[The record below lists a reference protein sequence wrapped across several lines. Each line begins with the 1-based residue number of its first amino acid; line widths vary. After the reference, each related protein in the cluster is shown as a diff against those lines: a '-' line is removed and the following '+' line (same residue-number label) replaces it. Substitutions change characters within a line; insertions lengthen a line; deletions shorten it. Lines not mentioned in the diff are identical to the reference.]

1 MEEKELFY
9 FQKAMGLLK
18 MGMDVEVLE
27 KELAYFIASD
37 YTAAAKGYQ
46 KAMAQFHAQTN
57 SISS

>member
-18 MGMDVEVLE
+18 MGMGIEILE

-46 KAMAQFHAQTN
+46 KAMAEFHAQTN
-57 SISS
+57 SITS